1 MLPFQRGSLL
11 LAPMVGITNRAFRT
25 LIAEI
30 GAPDYFFTEMASAEA
45 FCARAQY
52 EEVYTDPLPDPAR
65 TSVQFYARS
74 PESMAQACRRIQER
88 PEQACPAGI
97 DINLACSAPH
107 IRRQGGGSAWSSDA
121 GLAFELVAA
130 ARSSWP
136 RCLSAKIRTGPDDNY
151 DRLLRYAAAL
161 ASGGLDFLTLHP
173 RTDSQKFKG
182 SPNWDLVGRL
192 SHDLAIPVIG
202 NGDIKD
208 VSSLW
213 AVRTAHNPYAVMI
226 GRQAVREPWI
236 FNALRLHEMTALPGS
251 HETRVSFDRLEI
263 AFRFIDLV
271 QELLP
276 EKWKLETLRRF
287 FSYYTEGFSFAHHA
301 NVLLANSDHPL
312 RSKEILSTYFEQVPQ
327 DRYAVL
333 E

>member
-1 MLPFQRGSLL
+1 MLTIQRGSLL

-52 EEVYTDPLPDPAR
+52 EEVYTDPLPEPSR

-74 PESMAQACRRIQER
+74 SESMAQACRRIKER
-88 PEQACPAGI
+88 PEHLRPAGI

-107 IRRQGGGSAWSSDA
+107 IRRQGGGSAWSTDA
-121 GLAFELVAA
+121 EQTSELVAA
-130 ARSSWP
+130 ARANWAGM
-136 RCLSAKIRTGPDDNY
+136 LSAKIRTGPDDNY
-151 DRLLRYAAAL
+151 DRLLRFAAAL
-161 ASGGLDFLTLHP
+161 ASAGLDFLTLHP

-182 SPNWDLVGRL
+182 TPNWDLIGRL
-192 SHDLAIPVIG
+192 SCDLSIPVIG

-208 VSSLW
+208 AISLRSL
-213 AVRTAHNPYAVMI
+213 RTVQNPYAFMI

-236 FNALRLHEMTALPGS
+236 FRTLKILENKDSPD
-251 HETRVSFDRLEI
+251 TRDIQVSFDRLAI
-263 AFRFIDLV
+263 ACRFIDLV
-271 QELLP
+271 QNLLP

-287 FSYYTEGFSFAHHA
+287 FGYFTESFSFAHHA
-301 NVLLANSDHPL
+301 NVLLANSDNPM
-312 RSKEILSTYFEQVPQ
+312 RSKEILERYFEQVPQ
-327 DRYAVL
+327 DRYVVI